1 MRKYETIYILQ
12 PDLSDDDI
20 KVVADKVQ
28 EVITSFKG
36 DFHRLEDWGIRKLAY
51 PINKCARGR
60 YLYLRYD
67 GGRELIAELERRLRL
82 DEKVLRFQSVNITNQ
97 PEKPVVEKKPLAVE
111 PEAVEGDE
119 PAVGAE
125 AVASPAEMV
134 TE

>member
-20 KVVADKVQ
+20 KVVADRVQ
-28 EVITSFKG
+28 EVIASFKG

-51 PINKCARGR
+51 PINKCVRGR

-82 DEKVLRFQSVNITNQ
+82 NEKVLRFQSVNITNQ

-111 PEAVEGDE
+111 PEAVEGNE
-119 PAVGAE
+119 PVVGAE
-125 AVASPAEMV
+125 ATASPAEVV

>member
-12 PDLSDDDI
+12 PDLSEDDM

-28 EVITSFKG
+28 EVIASRKG
-36 DFHRLEDWGIRKLAY
+36 EFHRLEDWGIRKLAY
-51 PINKCARGR
+51 PIGKCARGR

-82 DEKVLRFQSVNITNQ
+82 DEKVLRFQSVNITDQ
-97 PEKPVVEKKPLAVE
+97 PEKPVAEKKPVAVE
-111 PEAVEGDE
+111 SEVVEDNQPVE
-119 PAVGAE
+119 GAE
-125 AVASPAEMV
+125 AVASPTEMV